1 MEDDQFSFYLNTSSS
16 DKKIQNLEVNVKQL
30 LDTQQLIINKFNK
43 FVESYNILCDL
54 NEKANIEIENLKT
67 EIKDLKSHKRR
78 KINKN

>member
-16 DKKIQNLEVNVKQL
+16 DKKIQNLEINVKQL

>member
-78 KINKN
+78 KIN

>member
-16 DKKIQNLEVNVKQL
+16 DKKIQNLEINVKQL

-67 EIKDLKSHKRR
+67 EIKDLKSHKKR
-78 KINKN
+78 KIN

>member
-16 DKKIQNLEVNVKQL
+16 DKKIQNLEINVKQL

-43 FVESYNILCDL
+43 FVESYNVLCDL

-67 EIKDLKSHKRR
+67 EIKDLKSHKKR
-78 KINKN
+78 KIN

>member
-43 FVESYNILCDL
+43 FVESYNVLCDL

-67 EIKDLKSHKRR
+67 EIKDLKSHKKR
-78 KINKN
+78 KIN

>member
-1 MEDDQFSFYLNTSSS
+1 MEDDQVSFYLNTSSS
-16 DKKIQNLEVNVKQL
+16 DKNIQNLEVNVKQL